1 MKKQSRKR
9 KKVTRQ
15 AATRA
20 DDRARVAREEHDAT
34 PVGVWASVR
43 DRYDETTRS
52 IVDGIASNG
61 LTLADV
67 LMLEVAEHQRLSK
80 SIDRVLSE
88 IEKDTGS
95 VGHKTLAALCSVQ
108 LQGRKHMRT
117 ILLSMGPGLTVNDMQ
132 VDLPTAA
139 DMALLRE
146 AREELDS
153 GGDEILS

>member
-9 KKVTRQ
+9 KKVARQ

-34 PVGVWASVR
+34 PAGVWASVR
-43 DRYDETTRS
+43 DRYDDTTRA
-52 IVDGIASNG
+52 IVDGIARNG

-80 SIDRVLSE
+80 SIEKVLSE
-88 IEKDTGS
+88 IEKDSGA